1 MLNITFGWQSLR
13 YDQLLKASH
22 AFNIL
27 DSRGFVGVTERA
39 RYFGR
44 MRRWD
49 YLLLYRTD
57 VCLKLCIIDIVE
69 VEGCTFSDMVSFAWF
84 CNKGLNS
91 IIDFCAYY
99 LKFCSLARQCAQLWV
114 KTRETL
120 GHPLGISLEGN
131 HLMFQKFPNPGSKK
145 VPLFLFYFILWFR
158 IIAKALL
165 IFWRWAMYHDLKTS

>member
-1 MLNITFGWQSLR
+1 MIWYILEDCCVLF
-13 YDQLLKASH
+13 LL
-22 AFNIL
+22 
-27 DSRGFVGVTERA
+27 
-39 RYFGR
+39 
-44 MRRWD
+44 
-49 YLLLYRTD
+49 
-57 VCLKLCIIDIVE
+57 VE
-69 VEGCTFSDMVSFAWF
+69 VEGCTFGDMVSFAWF

-91 IIDFCAYY
+91 TIDFCAYY

-145 VPLFLFYFILWFR
+145 VPLFWIFIVYFLFYFILWFR

-165 IFWRWAMYHDLKTS
+165 ILWRWAMNHELKTS